1 MRLALT
7 GGGTGGHIIPALA
20 VMEAVQ
26 ARLDGSAVV
35 CFFGPE
41 DRGERARVDAAGI
54 PFVAVPSAAVRG
66 RGPLGLARAG
76 WRLLHG
82 TFAALRAFR
91 RFRPDVIFS
100 TGGYGS
106 FPGSLAAKLLRYP
119 LVVYLPDVHPGWAVK
134 AERMLATR
142 MTTTTE
148 AALEFLPRAKTI
160 VTGYPVRSSFFTTGR
175 EAARSKLGIAPGENM
190 LVIAGATQG
199 ARVINEAVFS
209 SLEELTAA
217 AAVYHLTGA
226 ASLPAA
232 ESAAAGLP
240 IAARGRYSPAAFRD
254 DLPELMVAA
263 DLGVFRAGAS
273 VLGEVPAA
281 ALPSILVPATY
292 AGGHQRNN
300 SRWLAENGAAVSL
313 EESDIGRL
321 AATVAELLGDS
332 PRLAAMRA
340 AAGGLARPGAAD
352 AIAAVLLEVARK

>member
-26 ARLDGSAVV
+26 DRLHGSAEV

-41 DRGERARVDAAGI
+41 DRGERARVEAAGVR
-54 PFVAVPSAAVRG
+54 FVGVPSAAVRG

-76 WRLLHG
+76 WRLLRG
-82 TFAALRAFR
+82 TWAAIRALR
-91 RFRPDVIFS
+91 RFKPDVVFS

-106 FPGSLAAKLLRYP
+106 FPGSLAAKLLRRP

-148 AALEFLPRAKTI
+148 AALEFLPRARTT
-160 VTGYPVRSSFFTTGR
+160 VTGYPVRSSFFTTDR
-175 EAARSKLGIAPGENM
+175 AATRAKLGVSPEDNL

-199 ARVINEAVFS
+199 ARAINDAVFAA
-209 SLEELTAA
+209 LPELTR
-217 AAVYHLTGA
+217 AAVVHHVTGE
-226 ASLPAA
+226 SGLEAA
-232 ESAAAGLP
+232 E
-240 IAARGRYSPAAFRD
+240 AARRALAGEASARYVPAAFRD

-273 VLGEVPAA
+273 VLGEIPAA
-281 ALPSILVPATY
+281 ALPSVLIPGTY

-300 SRWLAENGAAVSL
+300 ARWLAENGAAVML
-313 EESDIGRL
+313 EETGLAGFGSTVTGLLADPGRL
-321 AATVAELLGDS
+321 ET
-332 PRLAAMRA
+332 MRA
-340 AAGGLARPGAAD
+340 AARSLARPDAAS
-352 AIAAVLLEVARK
+352 AIADVVLEVART